1 MKIQDD
7 YSRSLQEI
15 YDSFPEKTQEPLDQ
29 DIKLI
34 WGYFIAWG
42 LFTLLALGS
51 IVYLV
56 LLNPFNE
63 SFGIWFQRSGSLIS
77 LIAVLT
83 ETVFIIKLSKL
94 VNISHP
100 VQLTYEIY
108 LFRRFKSLLNLSI
121 FITAIL
127 LFVGTIIW
135 GYGDLLF

>member
-7 YSRSLQEI
+7 YSRPLQEI
-15 YDSFPEKTQEPLDQ
+15 YDSFPEIKQKTLDQ
-29 DIKLI
+29 NIKLI

-42 LFTLLALGS
+42 LFTLLALGL

-63 SFGIWFQRSGSLIS
+63 IFGIWFQRSGSLIS
-77 LIAVLT
+77 LITVLT

-100 VQLTYEIY
+100 AQLTYEIY
-108 LFRRFKSLLNLSI
+108 LFRRFESLLNLSI

-127 LFVGTIIW
+127 LFAGTLIW
-135 GYGDLLF
+135 G

>member
-83 ETVFIIKLSKL
+83 ETVFII
-94 VNISHP
+94 
-100 VQLTYEIY
+100 
-108 LFRRFKSLLNLSI
+108 
-121 FITAIL
+121 
-127 LFVGTIIW
+127 
-135 GYGDLLF
+135 